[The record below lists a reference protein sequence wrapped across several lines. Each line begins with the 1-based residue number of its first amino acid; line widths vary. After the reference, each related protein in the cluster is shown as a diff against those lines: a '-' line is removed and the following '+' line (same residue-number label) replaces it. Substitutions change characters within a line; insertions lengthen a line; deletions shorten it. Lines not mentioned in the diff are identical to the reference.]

1 MERGEIKVAFKK
13 IPAAAFA
20 LVFLLIACSI
30 ISEHFWTG
38 ENLFNLG
45 LQGTVLAILAL
56 AQTMVILAEGIDLG
70 ADNLPLDVIQTV
82 GPGGHYLAQEHT
94 RHKVREL
101 WIPELTNPRPVLG
114 GDDLPDIRRRAR
126 AELDRI
132 LDEYEPEPLGQAERA
147 ELEAILEAAAQ
158 DIGY

>member
-56 AQTMVILAEGIDLG
+56 AQTMVILSEGIDLSSAHWYPSAG
-70 ADNLPLDVIQTV
+70 SWWPFLCTE
-82 GPGGHYLAQEHT
+82 GSGC
-94 RHKVREL
+94 
-101 WIPELTNPRPVLG
+101 PR
-114 GDDLPDIRRRAR
+114 
-126 AELDRI
+126 
-132 LDEYEPEPLGQAERA
+132 
-147 ELEAILEAAAQ
+147 
-158 DIGY
+158 